1 MTKFLAFA
9 VALVLSGAV
18 YAQVTLPT
26 LGALNQADLVQVL
39 PLGSSAAGNKYAKV
53 GTVSS
58 TASYAKSVPLT
69 AFSLTFA
76 QGQQWIYI
84 VPAGTLATGTITFA
98 TLPSDGQIACMR
110 STETQTALTLAAASG
125 DTINDT
131 ITAMTADTTYCWM
144 YVRADLK
151 WYRTQ

>member
-1 MTKFLAFA
+1 MKKLLALTA
-9 VALVLSGAV
+9 ALVLSGVV

-26 LGALNQADLVQVL
+26 LGSLNATDLVQVL

-58 TASYAKSVPLT
+58 AASYSKSVPLT

-76 QGQQWIYI
+76 QGQQWIYL
-84 VPAGTLATGTITFA
+84 VPVGTLATGTITFA
-98 TLPSDGQIACMR
+98 TLPSDGQIACIH
-110 STETQTALTLAAASG
+110 STQTQTALTLAAASG
-125 DTINDT
+125 DTIGTT
-131 ITAMTADTTYCWM
+131 ITAMTADTSYCWM

-151 WYRTQ
+151 WYRTI